1 MSECDM
7 RLSDIQQELRR
18 LFDEQDASAG
28 AVVVWH
34 DPDGAFVESL
44 DALDLPG
51 VEVMRE
57 EERELFSL
65 KRALNADLAGR
76 RILLYRPRARRLE
89 GDWLADIEA
98 RSASFAADYTSMQLR
113 ELNAADTREMREVLA
128 AHKTQLAKKTVLRKL
143 TRLSP
148 SYEQP
153 QQLACGLMAIAL
165 DAPSL
170 DAQAIVR
177 AYLVTALAA
186 DGAEALAK
194 VENMGCADEL
204 RAAIAAWVGFKGDV
218 SDFIALGRHVLLG
231 ALASALP
238 SGAAPMPPSDATLGN
253 AAVCQGIVRSWCQ
266 SSERGSLFELAQ
278 IVEEVANIEQMLAQV
293 PLDAL
298 GDIDVFPCIDALILR
313 QLFRDIATAPEN
325 AAGALALAQVR
336 HNTAWHRE
344 FSLCYAG
351 LEAAARMQRYR
362 NEHPDGIDALPA
374 GRVWELYTGE
384 LHRIDTWYRQMHLA
398 LGRALISAPYGLGE
412 DFRACSEQ
420 VENLYKNWF
429 LADVSRRWEDAA
441 EDGLS
446 RNGYVDGIPRQLDF
460 FMGSVEPVV
469 RAGKRA
475 CVIISDALRYEVAAE
490 LAETLERNTKG
501 SCELASMQAT
511 FPSVTSCGMASLL
524 PCGNLS
530 MGATEPGGLRV
541 LLDGSEVAT
550 TAARQGQLRRSD
562 PGAVAITYDSLVNE
576 MSASQRKDL
585 VKDAQVVY
593 IYHNAID
600 AMGDKAPTERKVFSA
615 CGDAI
620 EEIFGLVQ
628 LICRERIASQVVIT
642 ADHGFLYTD
651 EPLDTSERTVAAEID
666 GDPLV
671 IGRRY
676 AIAGGGARSDV
687 LMPIALPYAEGGLKG
702 FAPRRCTRISRSGA
716 GENYVHGG
724 ISLQELCVPVLTFTN
739 KRAGSKGYVES
750 EQATLSLI
758 TTVDTISNSIFKLD
772 LLQDKPVGGKVL
784 PASYD
789 VFVGSASHE
798 PVTDV
803 AHVAADRTQD
813 SADERVIPITLNIT
827 PGVAVSEQEP
837 YFLYTRNCDTR
848 AVDALRE
855 LRMRIAFAPSFD
867 FGW

>member
-1 MSECDM
+1 MK
-7 RLSDIQQELRR
+7 LSDIQQELRR
-18 LFDEQDASAG
+18 LFDEQDAAAG

-34 DPDGAFVESL
+34 DPDGAFAESL

-51 VEVMRE
+51 VDVMRE
-57 EERELFSL
+57 EEHELFSL
-65 KRALNADLAGR
+65 KRTLNGDLAGQ

-113 ELNAADTREMREVLA
+113 ELNAADTREMREMLA
-128 AHKTQLAKKTVLRKL
+128 AHKAQLAKKTVLRKL

-177 AYLVTALAA
+177 AYLIAALAS
-186 DGAEALAK
+186 DGVEALAR
-194 VENMGCADEL
+194 VERMGCTNEFQ
-204 RAAIAAWVGFKGDV
+204 AAISAWIGYTGDA
-218 SDFIALGRHVLLG
+218 SDFIALGRHVLLC
-231 ALASALP
+231 ALAGTLPKDAASALP
-238 SGAAPMPPSDATLGN
+238 ADVTSGTTAL
-253 AAVCQGIVRSWCQ
+253 CQDIVRGWCQ
-266 SSERGSLFELAQ
+266 SAERDSLFELAQ
-278 IVEEVANIEQMLAQV
+278 LVEEVTPVEQMLVQV
-293 PLDAL
+293 PLETL

-313 QLFRDIATAPEN
+313 RLFRDVATAPESAP
-325 AAGALALAQVR
+325 AALSLAQAR
-336 HNTAWHRE
+336 HSTAWYRE
-344 FSLCYAG
+344 FSLCYDG
-351 LEAAARMQRYR
+351 LEAAARMQRFR
-362 NEHPDGIDALPA
+362 NEHPVGIDALSA
-374 GRVWELYTGE
+374 ESVWELYTDE
-384 LHRIDTWYRQMHLA
+384 LYRLDTWYRQMHLA
-398 LGRALISAPYGLGE
+398 LGRVLISAPYGLDE
-412 DFRACSEQ
+412 DFRACSDQ
-420 VENLYKNWF
+420 IENLYKNWF
-429 LADVSRRWEDAA
+429 FACVSRRWEDAA
-441 EDGLS
+441 EDELT

-460 FMGSVEPVV
+460 FMSSVEPIV

-475 CVIISDALRYEVAAE
+475 CVVVSDALRYEVAAE
-490 LAETLERNTKG
+490 LAETLEQNTKG
-501 SCELASMQAT
+501 TCELASMQAT
-511 FPSVTSCGMASLL
+511 FPSITSCGMASLL
-524 PCGNLS
+524 PCGNLT
-530 MGATEPGGLRV
+530 MDAGEPGRLRV

-550 TAARQGQLRRSD
+550 TAARQEQLRRSD
-562 PGAVAITYDSLVNE
+562 PHAVAITYDSLVNE
-576 MSASQRKDL
+576 LSASQRKDL

-593 IYHNAID
+593 VYHNTID

-628 LICRERIASQVVIT
+628 LICRERIASQVVVT

-651 EPLDTSERTVAAEID
+651 EPLGVSEHTVAAEID

-676 AIAGGGARSDV
+676 VIAGDGTHSDV

-702 FAPRRCTRISRSGA
+702 FAPRRCTRISRAGA

-724 ISLQELCVPVLTFTN
+724 ISLQELCIPVLTFTN
-739 KRAGSKGYVES
+739 RRAGSKGYVES

-813 SADERVIPITLNIT
+813 SADERIIPITLNIT

-837 YFLYTRNCDTR
+837 YFLYARNCDTR

>member
-1 MSECDM
+1 MK
-7 RLSDIQQELRR
+7 LTDIQQELRR
-18 LFDEQDASAG
+18 LFDEQDSAVG

-34 DPDGAFVESL
+34 DPDGAFAESL
-44 DALDLPG
+44 DALDLSG

-65 KRALNADLAGR
+65 KRTLNGDLAGR
-76 RILLYRPRARRLE
+76 RILLYRPRTRRLE

-113 ELNAADTREMREVLA
+113 ELNAADTREMREALA
-128 AHKTQLAKKTVLRKL
+128 AHKAQLAKKTVLRKL

-177 AYLVTALAA
+177 AYLVAALAA
-186 DGAEALAK
+186 DGGEALAK
-194 VENMGCADEL
+194 VEDMGCADEF

-238 SGAAPMPPSDATLGN
+238 SGAAPIPPSDATLGN
-253 AAVCQGIVRSWCQ
+253 AAVCQGIVRGWCQ
-266 SSERGSLFELAQ
+266 SAERDSLFELAQ
-278 IVEEVANIEQMLAQV
+278 LVEEVAPVEQMLAQV
-293 PLDAL
+293 PLETL

-313 QLFRDIATAPEN
+313 HLFHDVAASPESAP
-325 AAGALALAQVR
+325 AALALAQAR
-336 HNTAWHRE
+336 HSTAWYRE
-344 FSLCYAG
+344 FSLCYDG
-351 LEAAARMQRYR
+351 LEAAARMQRFR
-362 NEHPDGIDALPA
+362 NEHPGGIDALSA
-374 GRVWELYTGE
+374 ERVWGLYTGE
-384 LHRIDTWYRQMHLA
+384 LYRLDTWYRQMHLA
-398 LGRALISAPYGLGE
+398 LGRALISAPYGLDE
-412 DFRACSEQ
+412 DFRACSDQ
-420 VENLYKNWF
+420 IENLYKNWF
-429 LADVSRRWEDAA
+429 FTGISRRWEDAT
-441 EDGLS
+441 EDELA
-446 RNGYVDGIPRQLDF
+446 RNGYVDGIPRQIDF
-460 FMGSVEPVV
+460 FMSSVEPIV

-475 CVIISDALRYEVAAE
+475 CVIVSDALRYEVAAE
-490 LAETLERNTKG
+490 LAETLEQNTKG
-501 SCELASMQAT
+501 TCELASMQAT
-511 FPSVTSCGMASLL
+511 FPSITSCGMASLL
-524 PCGNLS
+524 PCGHLT
-530 MGATEPGGLRV
+530 MDAGEPGRLRV

-550 TAARQGQLRRSD
+550 TAARQEQLRRSD
-562 PGAVAITYDSLVNE
+562 PHAVAITYDSLVNE

-593 IYHNAID
+593 VYHNTID

-615 CGDAI
+615 CD
-620 EEIFGLVQ
+620 ETVKEIFGLVQ
-628 LICRERIASQVVIT
+628 LICRERIASQVVVT

-651 EPLDTSERTVAAEID
+651 EPLSTSEHTVAAEID
-666 GDPLV
+666 GDPIV
-671 IGRRY
+671 VGRRY
-676 AIAGGGARSDV
+676 AIAEGSARSDV
-687 LMPIALPYAEGGLKG
+687 LMPIALPHAEGKLKG
-702 FAPRRCTRISRSGA
+702 FAPRRCTRIARAGA

-739 KRAGSKGYVES
+739 KRAGSKGYVGS

-789 VFVGSASHE
+789 VFVGNTSRE
-798 PVTDV
+798 PVTDI

-813 SADERVIPITLNIT
+813 SADERVIPITLNIK
-827 PGVAVSEQEP
+827 PGATVSEQEP
-837 YFLYTRNCDTR
+837 YFLYARNCGIGTVDT
-848 AVDALRE
+848 LRE

>member
-1 MSECDM
+1 MK
-7 RLSDIQQELRR
+7 LSDIQQELMR
-18 LFDEQDASAG
+18 LFEAQDPSGGG

-34 DPDGAFVESL
+34 DPDGAFAGSIDEIE
-44 DALDLPG
+44 LPG
-51 VEVMRE
+51 VEILCE
-57 EERELFSL
+57 AENELFSL
-65 KRALNADLAGR
+65 KRTLNGDLAGR

-113 ELNAADTREMREVLA
+113 ELNAADTREMREALA
-128 AHKTQLAKKTVLRKL
+128 AHKAQLAKKTVLRKL

-165 DAPSL
+165 DAPSP
-170 DAQAIVR
+170 DAQSIVQ
-177 AYLVTALAA
+177 AYLIAALAS
-186 DGAEALAK
+186 DGGEALARIEK
-194 VENMGCADEL
+194 MGCADEF

-238 SGAAPMPPSDATLGN
+238 SGAAPIPPSDATLGN
-253 AAVCQGIVRSWCQ
+253 AAVCQGIVRGWCQ
-266 SSERGSLFELAQ
+266 SADRGFLFELAQ
-278 IVEEVANIEQMLAQV
+278 IVEEVAHVDQMLAQV

-313 QLFRDIATAPEN
+313 RLFRDISTAPET
-325 AAGALALAQVR
+325 AAGALALAQMR

-351 LEAAARMQRYR
+351 LEAAAHMQRYR

-374 GRVWELYTGE
+374 GRVWELYTNE
-384 LHRIDTWYRQMHLA
+384 LHLIDTWYRQMHLA

-420 VENLYKNWF
+420 IENLYKNWF
-429 LADVSRRWEDAA
+429 LADVSHRWEDAA

-460 FMGSVEPVV
+460 FMSSVEPIV

-475 CVIISDALRYEVAAE
+475 CVIVSDALRYEVAAE
-490 LAETLERNTKG
+490 LAETLEQNTKG
-501 SCELASMQAT
+501 TCELASMQAT
-511 FPSVTSCGMASLL
+511 FPSITSCGMASLL
-524 PCGNLS
+524 PCGHLT
-530 MGATEPGGLRV
+530 MDAGELGRLRV

-550 TAARQGQLRRSD
+550 TAARQEQLRRSD
-562 PGAVAITYDSLVNE
+562 PHAVAITYDSLVNE

-593 IYHNAID
+593 VYHNTID

-615 CGDAI
+615 CD
-620 EEIFGLVQ
+620 ETVKEIFGLVQ
-628 LICRERIASQVVIT
+628 FICRERIASQVVVT

-651 EPLDTSERTVAAEID
+651 EPLSTSEHTVAAEID
-666 GDPLV
+666 GDPIV
-671 IGRRY
+671 VGRRY
-676 AIAGGGARSDV
+676 AIAEGSARSDV
-687 LMPIALPYAEGGLKG
+687 LMPIALPHAEGKLKG
-702 FAPRRCTRISRSGA
+702 FAPRRCTRIARAGA

-739 KRAGSKGYVES
+739 RRAGSKGYVES
-750 EQATLSLI
+750 KQAALSLI

-789 VFVGSASHE
+789 VFVGNTSRE

-813 SADERVIPITLNIT
+813 SADERVIPITLNIS

-837 YFLYTRNCDTR
+837 YFLYARNCDTR
-848 AVDALRE
+848 AVDTLRE

>member
-1 MSECDM
+1 MK
-7 RLSDIQQELRR
+7 LSDIQQELRR

-34 DPDGAFVESL
+34 DPDGAFAESL

-57 EERELFSL
+57 EGRELFSL
-65 KRALNADLAGR
+65 KRTLNGGLAGR

-98 RSASFAADYTSMQLR
+98 RSANFAADYTSMQLR
-113 ELNAADTREMREVLA
+113 ELNAADTREMREALA
-128 AHKTQLAKKTVLRKL
+128 AHKAQLAKKTVLRKL

-177 AYLVTALAA
+177 AYLVAALAA
-186 DGAEALAK
+186 DGAEALGK
-194 VENMGCADEL
+194 VENMGCADEF

-253 AAVCQGIVRSWCQ
+253 VAVCQGIVRSWCQ

-313 QLFRDIATAPEN
+313 RLFRDIATAPET
-325 AAGALALAQVR
+325 AAGALALAQAR
-336 HNTAWHRE
+336 HNTAWYRE

-429 LADVSRRWEDAA
+429 LAGVSRRWEDAA

-460 FMGSVEPVV
+460 FMSSVEPVV

-524 PCGNLS
+524 PCGNPS
-530 MGATEPGGLRV
+530 MDATGQGGLRV
-541 LLDGSEVAT
+541 LLDGAEVDT
-550 TAARQGQLRRSD
+550 TAARQKQLRRSD
-562 PGAVAITYDSLVNE
+562 PHAIAITYDSLVNE
-576 MSASQRKDL
+576 MSASLRKDL

-593 IYHNAID
+593 VYHNAID

-676 AIAGGGARSDV
+676 AIAGDGARSDV

-702 FAPRRCTRISRSGA
+702 FAPRRCTRISRAGA

-758 TTVDTISNSIFKLD
+758 TTVDTISNSICKLD

-798 PVTDV
+798 PVTDI

-837 YFLYTRNCDTR
+837 YFLYARNCDTR

>member
-1 MSECDM
+1 MK
-7 RLSDIQQELRR
+7 LSDIQQELRR
-18 LFDEQDASAG
+18 LFDEQDAAAG

-34 DPDGAFVESL
+34 DPDGAFAESL

-51 VEVMRE
+51 VNVMRE
-57 EERELFSL
+57 EEHELFSL
-65 KRALNADLAGR
+65 KRTLNGHLAGQ

-113 ELNAADTREMREVLA
+113 ELNAADTREMREMLA
-128 AHKTQLAKKTVLRKL
+128 AHKAQLAKKTVLRKL

-177 AYLVTALAA
+177 AYLVAALAA
-186 DGAEALAK
+186 DGAEALAR
-194 VENMGCADEL
+194 VERMGCTNEFQ
-204 RAAIAAWVGFKGDV
+204 AAISAWIGYTGDA
-218 SDFIALGRHVLLG
+218 SDFIALGRHVLLCALAG
-231 ALASALP
+231 ALPNDAASALP
-238 SGAAPMPPSDATLGN
+238 ADVTSGTTAL
-253 AAVCQGIVRSWCQ
+253 CQDIVRGWCQ
-266 SSERGSLFELAQ
+266 SAERDSLFELAQ
-278 IVEEVANIEQMLAQV
+278 LVEEVTPVEQMLAQV
-293 PLDAL
+293 PLETL

-313 QLFRDIATAPEN
+313 RLFHDVAASPESAP
-325 AAGALALAQVR
+325 AALSLAQAR
-336 HNTAWHRE
+336 HSTAWYRE
-344 FSLCYAG
+344 FSLCYDG
-351 LEAAARMQRYR
+351 LEAAARMQRFR
-362 NEHPDGIDALPA
+362 NERPGCIDALSA
-374 GRVWELYTGE
+374 ERVWGLYTGE
-384 LHRIDTWYRQMHLA
+384 LYRLDTWYRQMHLA
-398 LGRALISAPYGLGE
+398 LGRALISAPYGLDE
-412 DFRACSEQ
+412 DFRACSDQ
-420 VENLYKNWF
+420 IENLYKNWF
-429 LADVSRRWEDAA
+429 FAGVSRRWEDAA
-441 EDGLS
+441 ENELT

-460 FMGSVEPVV
+460 FMSSVEPIV
-469 RAGKRA
+469 RTGKRA
-475 CVIISDALRYEVAAE
+475 CVVVSDALRYEVAAE
-490 LAETLERNTKG
+490 LAETLEQNTKG
-501 SCELASMQAT
+501 TCELASMQAI
-511 FPSVTSCGMASLL
+511 FPSITSCGMASLL
-524 PCGNLS
+524 PCGNLT
-530 MGATEPGGLRV
+530 MDAGEPGRLRV

-550 TAARQGQLRRSD
+550 TAARQEQLRRSD
-562 PGAVAITYDSLVNE
+562 PHAVAITYDSLVNE
-576 MSASQRKDL
+576 MGASQRKDL

-593 IYHNAID
+593 VYHNTID

-628 LICRERIASQVVIT
+628 LICRERIASQVVVT

-651 EPLDTSERTVAAEID
+651 EPLSTSEHTVAAEID

-676 AIAGGGARSDV
+676 AIAGDGTHSDV

-702 FAPRRCTRISRSGA
+702 FAPRRCTRISRAGA

-739 KRAGSKGYVES
+739 RRAGSKGYVES

-837 YFLYTRNCDTR
+837 YFLYARNCDTR

>member
-1 MSECDM
+1 MK
-7 RLSDIQQELRR
+7 LSDIQQELMR
-18 LFDEQDASAG
+18 LFEAQGPSGGG

-34 DPDGAFVESL
+34 DPDGAFAGSIDEIE
-44 DALDLPG
+44 LPG
-51 VEVMRE
+51 VEILCE
-57 EERELFSL
+57 AENELFSL

-113 ELNAADTREMREVLA
+113 ELNAADTREMREALA

-148 SYEQP
+148 YYEQP

-165 DAPSL
+165 HAPSL

-177 AYLVTALAA
+177 AYLITALAA

-194 VENMGCADEL
+194 VENMGCADEF
-204 RAAIAAWVGFKGDV
+204 RAAIAAWVGFKGDA

-238 SGAAPMPPSDATLGN
+238 SDAAPMPPSDATLGN

-293 PLDAL
+293 PLDVL

-313 QLFRDIATAPEN
+313 RLFRDIATAPET
-325 AAGALALAQVR
+325 AAGALALAQAR

-362 NEHPDGIDALPA
+362 NEHPNGIDAFPA
-374 GRVWELYTGE
+374 GRIWELYTGE

-429 LADVSRRWEDAA
+429 LAGVSRRWEDAA
-441 EDGLS
+441 EDELA

-460 FMGSVEPVV
+460 FMSSVEPIV

-490 LAETLERNTKG
+490 LAETLEQNTKG
-501 SCELASMQAT
+501 ICELASMQAT
-511 FPSVTSCGMASLL
+511 FPSITSCGMASLL
-524 PCGNLS
+524 PCGHLT
-530 MGATEPGGLRV
+530 MDAGEPGRLRV
-541 LLDGSEVAT
+541 LLDGSEVVT
-550 TAARQGQLRRSD
+550 TAARQEQLRRSD
-562 PGAVAITYDSLVNE
+562 PHAVAITYDSLVNE

-585 VKDAQVVY
+585 VKDTQVVY
-593 IYHNAID
+593 VYHNTID

-615 CGDAI
+615 CD
-620 EEIFGLVQ
+620 ETVKEIFGLVQ
-628 LICRERIASQVVIT
+628 LICRERIASQVVVT

-651 EPLDTSERTVAAEID
+651 EPLSTSEHTVAAEID
-666 GDPLV
+666 GDPIV
-671 IGRRY
+671 VGRRY
-676 AIAGGGARSDV
+676 AIAEGSARSDV
-687 LMPIALPYAEGGLKG
+687 LMPIALPHAEGKLKG
-702 FAPRRCTRISRSGA
+702 FAPRRCTRIARAGA

-758 TTVDTISNSIFKLD
+758 TIVDTISNSIFKLD
-772 LLQDKPVGGKVL
+772 LLQDRPVGGKVL

-789 VFVGSASHE
+789 VFVGNTSRE
-798 PVTDV
+798 PVTDI

-813 SADERVIPITLNIT
+813 SADERVIPITLNIK
-827 PGVAVSEQEP
+827 PGVTVNEQEP
-837 YFLYTRNCDTR
+837 YFLYARNCGIGTVDT
-848 AVDALRE
+848 LRE

>member
-1 MSECDM
+1 MK
-7 RLSDIQQELRR
+7 LSDIQQELRR
-18 LFDEQDASAG
+18 LFDEQDAAAG

-34 DPDGAFVESL
+34 DPDGAFAESL

-51 VEVMRE
+51 VDVMRE
-57 EERELFSL
+57 EEHELFSL
-65 KRALNADLAGR
+65 KRTLNGDLAGQ

-113 ELNAADTREMREVLA
+113 ELNAADTREMREMLA
-128 AHKTQLAKKTVLRKL
+128 THKAQLAKKTVLRKL

-165 DAPSL
+165 DAPSP

-177 AYLVTALAA
+177 AYLIAALAS
-186 DGAEALAK
+186 DGVEALAR
-194 VENMGCADEL
+194 VERMSCADEFQ
-204 RAAIAAWVGFKGDV
+204 AAISAWIGYTGDA
-218 SDFIALGRHVLLG
+218 SDFIALGRHVLLCALAG
-231 ALASALP
+231 ALPNDAASALP
-238 SGAAPMPPSDATLGN
+238 ADVTSGSTAL
-253 AAVCQGIVRSWCQ
+253 CQDIVRGWCQ
-266 SSERGSLFELAQ
+266 SAERGSLFELAQ
-278 IVEEVANIEQMLAQV
+278 LVEEAAPVEQMLAQV
-293 PLDAL
+293 PLETL

-313 QLFRDIATAPEN
+313 RLFHDVAASPESAP
-325 AAGALALAQVR
+325 AALSLAQAR
-336 HNTAWHRE
+336 HNTAWYRE
-344 FSLCYAG
+344 FSLCYDG
-351 LEAAARMQRYR
+351 LEAAARMQRFR
-362 NEHPDGIDALPA
+362 NEHPVGIDALSA
-374 GRVWELYTGE
+374 ESVWGLYTDELYR
-384 LHRIDTWYRQMHLA
+384 LDTWYRQMHLA
-398 LGRALISAPYGLGE
+398 LGRVLISAPYGLDE
-412 DFRACSEQ
+412 DFRACSDQ
-420 VENLYKNWF
+420 IENLYKNWF
-429 LADVSRRWEDAA
+429 FAGVSRRWEDAT
-441 EDGLS
+441 EDELT

-460 FMGSVEPVV
+460 FMSSVEPIV

-475 CVIISDALRYEVAAE
+475 CVVVSDALRYEVAAE
-490 LAETLERNTKG
+490 LAETLEQNTKG
-501 SCELASMQAT
+501 TCELASMQAT
-511 FPSVTSCGMASLL
+511 FPSITSCGMASLL
-524 PCGNLS
+524 PCGNLT
-530 MGATEPGGLRV
+530 MDAGELGRLRV

-550 TAARQGQLRRSD
+550 TAARQEQLRRSD
-562 PGAVAITYDSLVNE
+562 PHAVAITYDSLVNE
-576 MSASQRKDL
+576 LSASQRKDL

-593 IYHNAID
+593 VYHNTID

-628 LICRERIASQVVIT
+628 LICRERIASQVVVT

-651 EPLDTSERTVAAEID
+651 EPLGVSEHTVAAEID
-666 GDPLV
+666 GDPIV
-671 IGRRY
+671 VGRRY
-676 AIAGGGARSDV
+676 AIAEGSARSDV

-702 FAPRRCTRISRSGA
+702 FAPRRCTRISRAGA

-724 ISLQELCVPVLTFTN
+724 ISLQELCVPALTFTN
-739 KRAGSKGYVES
+739 RRAGSKGYVES

-789 VFVGSASHE
+789 VFVGSASRE

-837 YFLYTRNCDTR
+837 YFLYARNCDTR

>member
-1 MSECDM
+1 MK
-7 RLSDIQQELRR
+7 LSDIQQELHR
-18 LFDEQDASAG
+18 LFDEQDAAAG
-28 AVVVWH
+28 TVVVWH
-34 DPDGAFVESL
+34 DPDGAFAESL
-44 DALDLPG
+44 DALNLPG

-57 EERELFSL
+57 EERELFTL
-65 KRALNADLAGR
+65 KRTLNADLAGR

-113 ELNAADTREMREVLA
+113 ELNAADTREMREALA
-128 AHKTQLAKKTVLRKL
+128 AHKAQLAKKTVLRKL

-177 AYLVTALAA
+177 AYLVAALAA
-186 DGAEALAK
+186 DGAE
-194 VENMGCADEL
+194 VENMGCADAF
-204 RAAIAAWVGFKGDV
+204 RAAMSAWVGFTGDA

-298 GDIDVFPCIDALILR
+298 GDTDVFPCIDALILR
-313 QLFRDIATAPEN
+313 RLFRDIATAPET

-336 HNTAWHRE
+336 HNTAWYRE

-362 NEHPDGIDALPA
+362 NEHPNGIDALPA

-429 LADVSRRWEDAA
+429 LAGVSRRWEDAS

-460 FMGSVEPVV
+460 FMSSVEPVV

-524 PCGNLS
+524 PCGSLTMDVADS
-530 MGATEPGGLRV
+530 GRLRV
-541 LLDGSEVAT
+541 LLDGAEVTT
-550 TAARQGQLRRSD
+550 TAARQEQLRRFD
-562 PGAVAITYDSLVNE
+562 PHAVAITYDALVNE
-576 MSASQRKDL
+576 MGAGERKAL

-628 LICRERIASQVVIT
+628 LICRERIANQVVIT

-666 GDPLV
+666 RYPLV

-676 AIAGGGARSDV
+676 AIAGDGARSDV

-750 EQATLSLI
+750 EQTALSLI
-758 TTVDTISNSIFKLD
+758 TTIDTISNSIVKLE

-784 PASYD
+784 PATYD
-789 VFVGSASHE
+789 VYVGGESRE

-803 AHVAADRTQD
+803 AHIAADRTQD
-813 SADERVIPITLNIT
+813 SADERVIPITLNIK
-827 PGVAVSEQEP
+827 PGVTVSEQEP
-837 YFLYTRNCDTR
+837 YYLFARNCDTR
-848 AVDALRE
+848 A
-855 LRMRIAFAPSFD
+855 LRMRIAFAPSID